1 MAKKTPKQT
10 ALNYIL
16 ESMAEIES
24 NFEMSDNPE
33 NVMANAEAMLK
44 LTEAYVKIETV
55 EGLEELR
62 ETIKSLGNL

>member
-16 ESMAEIES
+16 ESMAEVQS
-24 NFEMSDNPE
+24 NFELSDVPE

-44 LTEAYVKIETV
+44 LTEAYVKV
-55 EGLEELR
+55 
-62 ETIKSLGNL
+62 ETIDNLGESLKTLTANL